1 MTKVKDLL
9 GFEVEYSEKH
19 KVYEICDFPN
29 FSDETPQSKRIFEE
43 IEIMNFNSKK
53 VNFPIKVD
61 ILQRIKDVSFN
72 DIMCFTFRD
81 LFDIIKKDENL
92 FLNTNTFFK
101 IHLEHEN
108 EICVFSIM
116 YYTINENGTN
126 TINNTNEL
134 LEITKTHFRKKKFI
148 KKFVEN
154 KKLKNH
160 NCPNF
165 LEYIPVI
172 PLLWLEYNQNN
183 KLCFMKYFET
193 IETLEYDTELPF

>member
-9 GFEVEYSEKH
+9 GFEVEYSENH
-19 KVYEICDFPN
+19 NVYELCDFPN
-29 FSDETPQSKRIFEE
+29 FSDETPQSKRVFEE
-43 IEIMNFNSKK
+43 LEIINFNSKK
-53 VNFPIKVD
+53 INFPIKVD
-61 ILQRIKDVSFN
+61 IFQRIKDMSYKDV
-72 DIMCFTFRD
+72 MCFTFRD
-81 LFDIIKKDENL
+81 LFEIIKKDENL
-92 FLNTNTFFK
+92 FVNTNTFFK
-101 IHLEHEN
+101 IHLEYQN
-108 EICVFSIM
+108 KVCVFSII

-126 TINNTNEL
+126 TINNTKEL
-134 LEITKTHFRKKKFI
+134 LRITKTHFRKKEFI

-154 KKLKNH
+154 KKMKKQ

-165 LEYIPVI
+165 LEYFPLI